1 MAQVL
6 IGRRPFLALGA
17 APFTRA
23 RAATDAPNVLL
34 IICDQ
39 MRADALGCLGN
50 PNAHTPN
57 LDRLA
62 SEGVLFERCT
72 AANPV
77 CVPSRK
83 SLFTGLF
90 PHRHGSLT
98 NDHDK
103 FLTLEGTLPGY
114 FRSRGYKTGYFGKNH
129 AFRTDA
135 IEQLDAVAERTRE
148 KFRAYTPNV
157 TPWWHAA
164 VPWPETEC
172 YPHRNTED
180 ALRFLAGVKPGERF
194 FATVSYFDPHPPYF
208 APPRHLAK
216 IDAASVA
223 LPRASAPGAL
233 SPRLEQFSRAM
244 GYEKMTAAEIRE
256 TIRHYHA
263 AVDWGVDEQV
273 GRIMAA
279 LRASRH
285 ADSTVVIFVSDHGD
299 FMGNYHMVRKGMFL
313 YEALLH
319 VPMIWWSPGRIAAG
333 LRTAAPVQLVDLFP
347 TLVELTGGKPP
358 ANTGGVSAKPLLA
371 GAREGIR
378 KTVYASA
385 GYGEIDLA
393 EIQRGEGKDALHSRV
408 FSQHLQATHK
418 TAMIREGDWKLILN
432 ETGTPELYRLAG
444 SAHETRN
451 VVEEKANAGRRRE
464 LENKLRRWW
473 AW

>member
-1 MAQVL
+1 MD
-6 IGRRPFLALGA
+6 RRRFLALGA
-17 APFTRA
+17 APFA
-23 RAATDAPNVLL
+23 RTGAATDAPNVLL
-34 IICDQ
+34 IVCDQ

-50 PNAHTPN
+50 PNARTPN

-72 AANPV
+72 APNPV

-83 SLFTGLF
+83 SMFTGLF
-90 PHRHGSLT
+90 PHHHGSLT

-103 FLTLEGTLPGY
+103 FLTLEGTMPGY

-129 AFRTDA
+129 AFRRDA
-135 IEQLDAVAERTRE
+135 IEQLDEVAERTRE
-148 KFRAYTPNV
+148 KFRAYTPDV

-164 VPWPETEC
+164 VPWPEQEC
-172 YPHRNTED
+172 YPHLNTED

-216 IDAASVA
+216 IDAASLV
-223 LPRASAPGAL
+223 LPGGAAPGAL
-233 SPRLEQFSRAM
+233 SPRLEEFSRAM
-244 GYEKMTAAEIRE
+244 GNEKMTAAAIRE
-256 TIRHYHA
+256 TIQHYHA

-273 GRIMAA
+273 GRLMSG
-279 LRASRH
+279 LRASGH
-285 ADSTVVIFVSDHGD
+285 AGDTVVVMVSDHGD

-319 VPMIWWSPGRIAAG
+319 VPMIWWAPGRIAAG

-358 ANTGGVSAKPLLA
+358 GDASGVSAMPLLR
-371 GAREGIR
+371 GAREGNR

-385 GYGEIDLA
+385 GYGEVDQAQLK
-393 EIQRGEGKDALHSRV
+393 RGEGKDALHSRV
-408 FSQHLQATHK
+408 FAQHIRATHK

-432 ETGTPELYRLAG
+432 ETRGPELYHLPG
-444 SAHETRN
+444 GAHETRN
-451 VVEEKANAGRRRE
+451 VVEERANAGRRRE
-464 LENKLRRWW
+464 LESKLRRWW